1 MRPSSSSGG
10 GEKIYRNNGLG
21 LDMAIVDLSQAEAI
35 SFNIVESDIFRKVIT
50 LDRTVG
56 PDYCPLNRNMI
67 VYELLDLNWKSH
79 RTKITKDLMAE
90 TYIFGIVLI
99 GYLTTIKGGPLIS
112 IIASSSKLPH
122 G

>member
-99 GYLTTIKGGPLIS
+99 GDLTTIKGGPLIC